1 MEALTA
7 ILTLVITGLLMVMD
21 YLIIYAIVR
30 WQANKIQVKLD
41 IMSQQMQEMSRQL
54 DRLENRTLFYQDKPE
69 NH

>member
-7 ILTLVITGLLMVMD
+7 ILTLVITGLLMVLD

-30 WQANKIQVKLD
+30 WQANKTQVKLD

>member
-1 MEALTA
+1 
-7 ILTLVITGLLMVMD
+7 MVLD

-30 WQANKIQVKLD
+30 WQANKTQVKLD